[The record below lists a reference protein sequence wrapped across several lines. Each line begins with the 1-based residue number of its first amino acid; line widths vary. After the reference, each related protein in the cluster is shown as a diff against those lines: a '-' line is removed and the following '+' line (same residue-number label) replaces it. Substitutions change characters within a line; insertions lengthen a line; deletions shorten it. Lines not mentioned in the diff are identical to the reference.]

1 MTPDTATMPALSVVM
16 PTRNQAAFIDSAVSS
31 VMSQADVA
39 LELVVADGAS
49 NDGKQALL
57 AALAARYPGR
67 LHWVSEPDGGP
78 ADAVNRAM
86 ARCRAP
92 VIGWLNSDDLYTP
105 GAAARALAALSAH
118 PDWVAVYGEGEH
130 VDLQGRSLGTYP
142 TRPPDTPLTAWADGC
157 PICQPTMFLRREA
170 IAALGPLDTGLRT
183 AFDYEYWLR
192 LWKAF
197 PGRIGQVP
205 DVQALSRLH
214 DDGITLRM
222 RRQVALEGVQVVA
235 RHVCPAPAHW
245 LVTHVGEALARH
257 PFPADLGEPTASMQA
272 LFDEAAP
279 WLAPGAPRT
288 PSQLRAAHRGLQ
300 MAGADHAIDVFPD
313 GWCAPRTALRLR
325 QPAAPWRWLRL
336 WARHA
341 APHRGPLRL
350 RVDGLDDSA
359 GSVGTWTGGTSTPGT
374 FSVLLPLPQLP
385 GAELTLRITAEPG
398 FVPAHSGMNPQDTRL
413 VAWRVDAVEL
423 LAP

>member
-1 MTPDTATMPALSVVM
+1 M
-16 PTRNQAAFIDSAVSS
+16 PTRNQATFIDSAVDS
-31 VMSQADVA
+31 VMAQAGVD

-49 NDGKQALL
+49 TDGTPARL
-57 AALAARYPGR
+57 AALEAKYPGR

-86 ARCRAP
+86 GRARAP

-105 GAAARALAALSAH
+105 GAAARALAALAAH

-130 VDLQGRSLGTYP
+130 VDLHGRSLGRYP
-142 TRPPDTPLTAWADGC
+142 TRPPQTPLSAWADGC

-170 IAALGPLDTGLRT
+170 VAALGPLDTTLRT

-197 PGRIGQVP
+197 PGRIGQVAE
-205 DVQALSRLH
+205 VQALSRLH
-214 DDGITLRM
+214 DEGITLRM

-235 RHVCPAPAHW
+235 RHVGPAPAHW
-245 LVTHVGEALARH
+245 LVTHVGEALAQH
-257 PFPADLGEPTASMQA
+257 PFPADLGDPTAAMQA

-288 PSQLRAAHRGLQ
+288 ASQLRVAHRGLQ
-300 MAGADHAIDVFPD
+300 MAGPGFAIDLFPD

-325 QPAAPWRWLRL
+325 QPATPWRRLRL
-336 WARHA
+336 WGRHA

-350 RVDGLDDSA
+350 RVEGLDEADA
-359 GSVGTWTGGTSTPGT
+359 PGGTWAGGTSTPGT
-374 FSVLLPLPQLP
+374 FSVLLPLPQRP
-385 GAELTLRITAEPG
+385 GAELTLTLSAEPG

-413 VAWRVDAVEL
+413 VAWRVDALEL
-423 LAP
+423 LAA

>member
-1 MTPDTATMPALSVVM
+1 MPALSVVM
-16 PTRNQAAFIDSAVSS
+16 PTRNQAAFIDSAVDS
-31 VMSQADVA
+31 VMAQAGVD

-49 NDGKQALL
+49 TDGTPERL

-78 ADAVNRAM
+78 ADAVNRAI
-86 ARCRAP
+86 ARARAP
-92 VIGWLNSDDLYTP
+92 VVGWLNSDDLYMP
-105 GAAARALAALSAH
+105 GAAARALAALAAH

-130 VDLQGRSLGTYP
+130 VDLHGRPLGRYP
-142 TRPPDTPLTAWADGC
+142 TRPPETPLAAWADGC
-157 PICQPTMFLRREA
+157 PICQPTMFLRRA
-170 IAALGPLDTGLRT
+170 TLDALGPLDTGLRT

-197 PGRIGQVP
+197 PGRIGQVAE
-205 DVQALSRLH
+205 VQALSRLH
-214 DDGITLRM
+214 DEGITLRM

-235 RHVCPAPAHW
+235 RHVGPAPAHW
-245 LVTHVGEALARH
+245 LVTHIGEALAQH
-257 PFPADLGEPTASMQA
+257 PFPADLGDPTVAMRA

-279 WLAPGAPRT
+279 WLAPGAPGT

-300 MAGADHAIDVFPD
+300 MSGPDFAIDLFPD
-313 GWCAPRTALRLR
+313 GWCAPRCTMRLR
-325 QPAAPWRWLRL
+325 QPATPWRRLRL
-336 WARHA
+336 WGRHA

-350 RVDGLDDSA
+350 RIDGL
-359 GSVGTWTGGTSTPGT
+359 GSGDGVWTGGTSSPGT
-374 FSVLLPLPQLP
+374 FSVLLPLPERA
-385 GAELTLRITAEPG
+385 GAELTMTIVAEPG

-423 LAP
+423 LPT